1 MKKQKICIIGDG
13 LAGLTTALVLSKLD
27 VEIDFIFKNKKVKK
41 FTDCRTT
48 AISESNYSFL
58 SNYLNYSDLKIFNSC
73 KNIDLY
79 HEKSSQ
85 YYHFMNFTD
94 EGKYL
99 LHIVENQKLKKIFF
113 KNIQR
118 QKNIKII
125 NGEVIKIDVE
135 KSTISIKNKNLHYDL
150 IVLCLG
156 RQSNIVSQFVGKRF
170 IEDDVKEISFTSLVK
185 HNSNISDPKQYF
197 LKEGPLAILP
207 VNKNMF
213 SFVWS
218 MNKDYRKQDIEKIKK
233 LIHLKLENI
242 LGSKTKIT
250 LDNPIAFPISL
261 KFSVNF
267 VKKNSL
273 VLGDSS
279 YNVHPIAGQGF
290 NLILRDIKKLY
301 EYIREHQS
309 LGLQIKDSTI
319 LEKFV
324 RSRKPEN
331 LLFGLG
337 INFTNKF
344 FRHNQT
350 TSLLKEMILKDINRF
365 EFLKKLSLKISDRG
379 IFQ

>member
-1 MKKQKICIIGDG
+1 MKKQKICVIGDG

-27 VEIDFIFKNKKVKK
+27 IEINLIFKNKKIKK
-41 FTDCRTT
+41 FIDCRTT

-58 SNYLNYSDLKIFNSC
+58 STHLNDSDLKVFYSC

-79 HEKSSQ
+79 YEKLGR
-85 YYHFMNFTD
+85 YHHFMNFTD
-94 EGKYL
+94 GGKSL
-99 LHIVENQKLKKIFF
+99 IHIAENKKLKKVFF
-113 KNIQR
+113 KQIQK

-125 NGEVIKIDVE
+125 NGEVTKIDVQR
-135 KSTISIKNKNLHYDL
+135 SIISIKNKNLHYDL
-150 IVLCLG
+150 IALCLG

-185 HNSNISDPKQYF
+185 HNSNISGPKQYF

-207 VNKNMF
+207 IERNTF

-218 MNKDYRKQDIEKIKK
+218 LNKEYRKQKIESIKQLVHSK
-233 LIHLKLENI
+233 LKSI
-242 LGSKTKIT
+242 LDPKTKIV
-250 LDNPIAFPISL
+250 LDNPIAFPVSF
-261 KFSVNF
+261 KFNVNF
-267 VKKNSL
+267 AKKNSL

-290 NLILRDIKKLY
+290 NLILRDIKKLF
-301 EYIREHQS
+301 EYIQEQQF
-309 LGLQIKDSTI
+309 LGLQIKDSMI
-319 LEKFV
+319 LEKFI

-337 INFTNKF
+337 INFTNRF
-344 FRHNQT
+344 FKHSKN
-350 TSLLKEMILKDINRF
+350 TSLFKEMILKDIDKF
-365 EFLKKLSLKISDRG
+365 KFLKKLSLKISDQG

>member
-13 LAGLTTALVLSKLD
+13 LAGLTAALVLSKLD
-27 VEIDFIFKNKKVKK
+27 VEIDFIFKNQKVKK
-41 FTDCRTT
+41 FKDSRTT
-48 AISESNYSFL
+48 AISESNHSFL
-58 SNYLNYSDLKIFNSC
+58 SSHLSHSDLKIFYSC

-79 HEKSSQ
+79 HEKLGR
-85 YYHFMNFTD
+85 YYHFMNFKD

-113 KNIQR
+113 KNIKK

-125 NGEVIKIDVE
+125 NGEVTKIDVE
-135 KSTISIKNKNLHYDL
+135 KSTISIKNKNLYYDL
-150 IVLCLG
+150 IALCLG

-207 VNKNMF
+207 IKKNMF

-218 MNKDYRKQDIEKIKK
+218 MNKDYRKQKINSIKK
-233 LIHLKLENI
+233 LVHLKLKSI
-242 LGSKTKIT
+242 LDSRTKMT
-250 LDNPIAFPISL
+250 LDDPIAFPVSFKL
-261 KFSVNF
+261 NVNF

-290 NLILRDIKKLY
+290 NLILRDIKKLF
-301 EYIREHQS
+301 EYIREYQS
-309 LGLQIKDSTI
+309 LGLQIKDSRI
-319 LEKFV
+319 LEKFIY
-324 RSRKPEN
+324 SRKPEN

-344 FRHNQT
+344 FKHNQN
-350 TSLLKEMILKDINRF
+350 TSLLKEIILKDIDKF
-365 EFLKKLSLKISDRG
+365 KFLKKLSLKISDKG

>member
-1 MKKQKICIIGDG
+1 MKKQKICVIGDG

-27 VEIDFIFKNKKVKK
+27 VEIDLVFKNKKVKK

-58 SNYLNYSDLKIFNSC
+58 LSYLSYNDLKIFYSC

-79 HEKSSQ
+79 HEKSGQ
-85 YYHFMNFTD
+85 YYHFMNFKD
-94 EGKYL
+94 EEKYL

-113 KNIQR
+113 KNIQK

-125 NGEVIKIDVE
+125 NGEVTKIDVE
-135 KSTISIKNKNLHYDL
+135 KSNISIKNKNLHYDL
-150 IVLCLG
+150 IALCLG

-185 HNSNISDPKQYF
+185 HNSNISEPKQYF

-207 VNKNMF
+207 INKNMF

-218 MNKDYRKQDIEKIKK
+218 MNKNYRKQKVDSIKR
-233 LIHLKLENI
+233 LIQLKLKSI
-242 LGSKTKIT
+242 LNSKTKII
-250 LDNPIAFPISL
+250 LDDPIAFPVSF
-261 KFSVNF
+261 KFNVNF

-279 YNVHPIAGQGF
+279 YNVHPLAGQGF
-290 NLILRDIKKLY
+290 NLILRDVKKLF
-301 EYIREHQS
+301 EYIQEYQS
-309 LGLQIKDSTI
+309 LGLQIKDSMI
-319 LEKFV
+319 LKKFIH
-324 RSRKPEN
+324 SRKPEN

-344 FRHNQT
+344 FRYNQT
-350 TSLLKEMILKDINRF
+350 TSLFKEIILKDIDRF
-365 EFLKKLSLKISDRG
+365 KFLKKLSLKISDQG

>member
-1 MKKQKICIIGDG
+1 MKKQKICVIGDG
-13 LAGLTTALVLSKLD
+13 LTGLATALVLSKLD
-27 VEIDFIFKNKKVKK
+27 IEIDLIFKNKKVKK

-58 SNYLNYSDLKIFNSC
+58 LSHLSYSDLKIFYSC

-79 HEKSSQ
+79 HEKLGR

-94 EGKYL
+94 AEKYL
-99 LHIVENQKLKKIFF
+99 LHIVENKKLKKIFF
-113 KNIQR
+113 KNIQK
-118 QKNIKII
+118 QKNIKIV
-125 NGEVIKIDVE
+125 NGEATKIDVE
-135 KSTISIKNKNLHYDL
+135 KSIISMKNKNLHYDL
-150 IVLCLG
+150 IILCLG

-170 IEDDVKEISFTSLVK
+170 IENDAKEISFTSLVK
-185 HNSNISDPKQYF
+185 HNSNISESKQYF

-207 VNKNMF
+207 INKNMF

-218 MNKDYRKQDIEKIKK
+218 VNKDYRKYKIDSIKR
-233 LIHLKLENI
+233 LVHLKLKSI
-242 LGSKTKIT
+242 LDSKTKIV
-250 LDNPIAFPISL
+250 LDDPIAFPISF
-261 KFSVNF
+261 KFNINF

-290 NLILRDIKKLY
+290 NMVLRDIKKLF

-309 LGLQIKDSTI
+309 LGLQIKDSII
-319 LEKFV
+319 LKKFIH
-324 RSRKPEN
+324 SRKPEN

-337 INFTNKF
+337 MNFTNKF
-344 FRHNQT
+344 FMHNKS
-350 TSLLKEMILKDINRF
+350 TSLFKEIILKDLNRF
-365 EFLKKLSLKISDRG
+365 EFLKKLSLKISDKG

>member
-13 LAGLTTALVLSKLD
+13 LAGLITALVLSKLD
-27 VEIDFIFKNKKVKK
+27 IEIDFIFKNKKIKK
-41 FTDCRTT
+41 FKDHRTT

-58 SNYLNYSDLKIFNSC
+58 SNYISHGDLKIFYSC

-79 HEKSSQ
+79 HEKLGQ
-85 YYHFMNFTD
+85 YYHFMNFTN

-99 LHIVENQKLKKIFF
+99 IHIAENQKLKKIFF
-113 KNIQR
+113 KNIQK

-125 NGEVIKIDVE
+125 HGEVTRINTE
-135 KSTISIKNKNLHYDL
+135 KSTIFIKNKNLYYDL

-170 IEDDVKEISFTSLVK
+170 IEDDLKETSFTSLVK
-185 HNSNISDPKQYF
+185 HNSNISEPKQYF

-207 VNKNMF
+207 IKKNIF
-213 SFVWS
+213 SYVWS
-218 MNKDYRKQDIEKIKK
+218 MNEDYRKQGIENIKQ
-233 LIHLKLENI
+233 LVQLKLKSI
-242 LGSKTKIT
+242 LDSKTKIV
-250 LDNPIAFPISL
+250 LDDPMAFPISF
-261 KFSVNF
+261 KFNVNF

-290 NLILRDIKKLY
+290 NLILRDVKKLF
-301 EYIREHQS
+301 EYIREQQL
-309 LGLQIKDSTI
+309 LGLQIKDSMI
-319 LEKFV
+319 LKKFI

-337 INFTNKF
+337 INFTNRF
-344 FRHNQT
+344 FKHHKN
-350 TSLLKEMILKDINRF
+350 TSLFKEIILKDIDRF
-365 EFLKKLSLKISDRG
+365 KFLKKLGLKISDQG

>member
-13 LAGLTTALVLSKLD
+13 LAGLTAALVLSKLD
-27 VEIDFIFKNKKVKK
+27 VQIDLIFKNQKVKK
-41 FTDCRTT
+41 FIDCRTT

-58 SNYLNYSDLKIFNSC
+58 LNHLSRSDLKIFYSC

-79 HEKSSQ
+79 HEKLDRH
-85 YYHFMNFTD
+85 YHFMNFKD

-113 KNIQR
+113 KNIKK

-125 NGEVIKIDVE
+125 NGEVTKIDVE
-135 KSTISIKNKNLHYDL
+135 KSAISIKNKNLYYDL
-150 IVLCLG
+150 IALCLG

-207 VNKNMF
+207 VKKNMF

-218 MNKDYRKQDIEKIKK
+218 MNKDYRKQKVDSIKK
-233 LIHLKLENI
+233 LVHLKLKSI
-242 LGSKTKIT
+242 LDPRIKMT
-250 LDNPIAFPISL
+250 LDDPVAFPVSFKL
-261 KFSVNF
+261 NVNF

-290 NLILRDIKKLY
+290 NLILRDIKKLF
-301 EYIREHQS
+301 EYIREYQS
-309 LGLQIKDSTI
+309 LGLQIKDSRI
-319 LEKFV
+319 LKKFIH
-324 RSRKPEN
+324 SRKPEN

-344 FRHNQT
+344 FKHNQN
-350 TSLLKEMILKDINRF
+350 TSLLKEIILKDIDKF
-365 EFLKKLSLKISDRG
+365 KFLKKLSLKISDKG